1 MTDKNRSVK
10 RDLPILEAD
19 HAEIRPAPY
28 SQPRAA
34 PPPAS
39 VTSGRGSTV
48 LTLTLD
54 NVGTVEVTLE
64 QLLRPKRFAKAVLKQ
79 TGAVVVPPPAH
90 AWRLWLT
97 TCVRQARAM
106 EGVPC

>member
-64 QLLRPKRFAKAVLKQ
+64 QLLRPKLFAKAVLKQ
-79 TGAVVVPPPAH
+79 TGRAVTLPPKAH
-90 AWRLWLT
+90 WHGWLNG
-97 TCVRQARAM
+97 CVAQARRNA
-106 EGVPC
+106 